1 MRILLPQL
9 LLLTP
14 KLDASELIK
23 GMSMRILV
31 LGSGG
36 FIGHQILADLLEN
49 GHEVVGVARSTA
61 TLISMFPQAKFIAL
75 DLAYAVSPDDWHNHL
90 VGVDVIVNAA
100 GLLRG
105 RDLEAVHVDM
115 PKALYA
121 AAQTAAIQ
129 QVVLISSISARDD
142 VETDYSVSKLAGEA
156 VLRSAHVDW
165 TILRPSLVYGDG
177 SYGGTSLLR
186 GLAGIPLLVPLP
198 GAGDFNFTPIHVRD
212 LARTVR
218 ITCEQGFPSRQTL
231 EPVGPETISLKELL
245 VRYRSWLGFTEARF
259 IPVPMPV
266 MRVLGRVGDLIGN
279 GPISS
284 NSLTQMVAGNAG
296 DSAAFAKAIGF
307 MPQSLD
313 AVLRERPAQVQD
325 RWHARLFFIAPALKA
340 VLIAM
345 WLASACLGFL
355 YGAAQTNALVRSL
368 GLAPEW
374 ADPLRV
380 GSSIIDMVIAGM
392 LIFDRSPARA
402 TLVQLTVVLGYT
414 GVIGFALPQLWLDPL
429 GPLLKNLPV
438 MLAIAVYGA
447 IGDKR

>member
-1 MRILLPQL
+1 
-9 LLLTP
+9 
-14 KLDASELIK
+14 
-23 GMSMRILV
+23 MRILV

-36 FIGHQILADLLEN
+36 FIGRQILADLLDN
-49 GHEVVGVARSTA
+49 RHKVVGVARSTA

-75 DLAYAVSPDDWHNHL
+75 DLAYAVSPEDWHNHL

-105 RDLEAVHVDM
+105 RDLDAVHVGM

-129 QVVLISSISARDD
+129 RVVLISAISARVD

-156 VLRSAHVDW
+156 ALRSADVDW

-177 SYGGTSLLR
+177 SYGGTSLMR
-186 GLAGIPLLVPLP
+186 GLAGLPLFVPLP

-218 ITCEQGFPSRQTL
+218 IACEQGLPSRQTL

-245 VRYRSWLGFTEARF
+245 VRYRSWLGFAKARF

-266 MRVLGRVGDLIGN
+266 MRLLGRVGDLIGN
-279 GPISS
+279 GPIAS

-325 RWHARLFFIAPALKA
+325 RWHARLFFMAPALKA
-340 VLIAM
+340 VLITM

-355 YGAAQTNALVRSL
+355 YGAPQTNLLVRSL

-380 GSSIIDMVIAGM
+380 GSSMIDMVIAGM
-392 LIFDRSPARA
+392 LIFDRSPERA
-402 TLVQLTVVLGYT
+402 ALVQLAVVLGYT
-414 GVIGFALPQLWLDPL
+414 AVIGFALPQLWLDPL